1 MIDKEALRKMAEAA
15 CDAAISNGAEFADVS
30 IDSGR
35 NLKANVEQNSIK
47 SCDATEGG
55 SISIRA
61 IYRGGAGWFSSGKLT
76 IEAAVEAGINAAKL
90 AKIADPDPH
99 FISLPKP
106 AVSYPK
112 IEGMFDPSLARID
125 IKDIIKYSLDN
136 VDSALAVCSDA
147 VIEGGFSVG
156 YQVSAFANSLGISLT
171 EEDSYIGGHV
181 SVIIRRGDEAGNF
194 YDFDSARVFSD
205 FEPKGIGAKAAE
217 QALKFLNAREVETK
231 RMPVILGPLASRSVF
246 SGIVNNADAEDVQ
259 RGRSFMM
266 GKLNEKIASDVV
278 TLIDDP
284 SIPRGLSS
292 RPFDYE
298 GTPSKPLV
306 VMENGVLKSYLYS
319 SYSAGKAGVS
329 STGHGTRTGG
339 AVSSNIIPKLGD
351 KTGDEIIKSTE
362 EGLYINMG
370 GISPSAVTGDVSSSV
385 DFGFKIKNGELAYPV
400 KSTMVGGK
408 FLDMIKNI
416 DAISSDYREE
426 PGMIMP
432 TLRIQDVLVA
442 GGK

>member
-1 MIDKEALRKMAEAA
+1 MIDKEALKKLAEAA
-15 CDAAISNGAEFADVS
+15 CDAAMSNGAEFADVS
-30 IDSGR
+30 ISSGR
-35 NLKANVEQNSIK
+35 NLKANIEQNAIK
-47 SCDATEGG
+47 SCDASQGG
-55 SISIRA
+55 TLSIRA
-61 IYRGGAGWFSSGKLT
+61 IYKGGAGWFSSDKLT
-76 IEAAVEAGINAAKL
+76 LESVVEAGANAAKL
-90 AKIADPDPH
+90 AKIAEPDPY
-99 FISLPKP
+99 FLSLPK
-106 AVSYPK
+106 AAASYPSV
-112 IEGMFDPSLARID
+112 EGLVDPALSEID

-136 VDSALAVCSDA
+136 VDSALAVCADA
-147 VIEGGFSVG
+147 VVEGGFSVG
-156 YQVSAFANSLGISLT
+156 YQASAFVNSLGISLT
-171 EEDSYIGGHV
+171 EEDSYIGGHISAV
-181 SVIIRRGDEAGNF
+181 IRRGDDAGSF
-194 YDFDSARVFSD
+194 YDFDSARVLSD
-205 FEPKGIGAKAAE
+205 FEPDGIGAKAVE
-217 QALKFLNAREVETK
+217 QALKFLNSRQVETK
-231 RMPVILGPLASRSVF
+231 RMPVILGPLASRSIF

-284 SIPRGLSS
+284 LIPRGLSS

-298 GTPSKPLV
+298 GTPCRPLV

-319 SYSAGKAGVS
+319 SYSAGKAGVP
-329 STGHGTRTGG
+329 STGHGTRSGG
-339 AVSSNIIPKLGD
+339 AVSSNIVPKLGD
-351 KTGDEIIKSTE
+351 KTSDEIIRSTE

-370 GISPSAVTGDVSSSV
+370 SISPSVVTGDVSNSV
-385 DFGFKIKNGELAYPV
+385 DFGFKIENGELAYPV